1 MTTTYNNLIT
11 FLVDDR
17 KFVLNKDTFNNH
29 PDSLLTK
36 IIKNETKDPSIIQD
50 KLNRSIYY
58 VDKDPE
64 SFRYIIDH
72 LRGYTIQLDNI
83 KDINLRNKVQYD
95 MKYYNLPLNI
105 IHLNIKLSPDL
116 TVVDD
121 IDTILNSTD
130 KKYNKKDTPLLNQLE
145 KILTDQNQ
153 NHQNYQ
159 TESNN
164 NLKELVNTFIQND
177 GNIPMSL
184 MNDISNN
191 PELKQLIMKFNQDAK
206 TESDTESLTMDST
219 D

>member
-11 FLVDDR
+11 FLVDDH

-83 KDINLRNKVQYD
+83 KDINLRNKVHHD

-130 KKYNKKDTPLLNQLE
+130 KKYNKKDTPLLNQFE
-145 KILTDQNQ
+145 KILTDQN
-153 NHQNYQ
+153 HNYQ

-184 MNDISNN
+184 MTDISNN
-191 PELKQLIMKFNQDAK
+191 PELKQLIMKFNQDTK